1 MSSHAP
7 PLPDTIKHKKALSY
21 YFKRDWRLLVIIA
34 LPFAYYAIFHY
45 APMFGMI
52 MAFQNFKAGRG
63 FLRSDFVGL
72 KYFMQFFQSI
82 YFPRV
87 VRNTLLLNVYGLI
100 FSFPVPI
107 IFALF
112 LNNIMRLR
120 LKNTIQTIVY
130 FPHFLSSV
138 IVVGMVVNMFSVN
151 GGVINII
158 IKQLGFETHS
168 FLSDPGSF
176 RPLYV
181 GSGIWQSFGFSSIIY
196 LAVIMGIPQEMYEA
210 AVIDGATRFQTMMRI
225 MLPSILPTITI
236 CLLLQLGGM
245 MSVGFEKV
253 FLLYNE
259 STYET
264 ADVISTYVYRRGL
277 ANAEYSFGAAVGF
290 FNSVVNFTLLIV
302 FNAVAR
308 RVGDTALW

>member
-1 MSSHAP
+1 MSSSTHP
-7 PLPDTIKHKKALSY
+7 SMPLKQKKPLAY
-21 YFKRDWRLLVIIA
+21 YLKRDWRLLVIIS
-34 LPFAYYAIFHY
+34 LPFTYYIIFNY
-45 APMFGMI
+45 APMFGLI

-63 FLRSDFVGL
+63 FLGSEFVGL
-72 KYFMQFFQSI
+72 KYFLQFFQSI
-82 YFPRV
+82 YFPRL
-87 VRNTLLLNVYGLI
+87 VRNTLLLNVYGLL
-100 FSFPVPI
+100 FSFPIPI
-107 IFALF
+107 IFALL
-112 LNNIMRLR
+112 LNNIMNIRV
-120 LKNTIQTIVY
+120 KNTIQTIVY

-158 IKQLGFETHS
+158 LKQLGMATHS

-181 GSGIWQSFGFSSIIY
+181 GSEIWQRFGFSSIIY
-196 LAVIMGIPQEMYEA
+196 LAAIMSIPQEMYEA
-210 AVIDGATRFQTMMRI
+210 AVIDGATRFQMMLRI
-225 MLPSILPTITI
+225 TLPSILPTITI

-290 FNSVVNFTLLIV
+290 FNSVVNFSLLII
-302 FNAVAR
+302 FNTIAR
-308 RVGDTALW
+308 RVGETSLW

>member
-1 MSSHAP
+1 MSDAVRLTQTDKSKK
-7 PLPDTIKHKKALSY
+7 PLAY
-21 YFKRDWRLLVIIA
+21 YFKRDWRLLVIIII
-34 LPFAYYAIFHY
+34 PFIYYVIFHY
-45 APMFGMI
+45 APMFGLV
-52 MAFQNFKAGRG
+52 MAFQNFKAGKG
-63 FLRSDFVGL
+63 FTGSEFVGL
-72 KYFMQFFQSI
+72 KYFAQFFQSI
-82 YFPRV
+82 YFPRL
-87 VRNTLLLNVYGLI
+87 VRNTLLLNVYGLL
-100 FSFPVPI
+100 FSFPIPI
-107 IFALF
+107 IFALL
-112 LNNIMRLR
+112 LNNIARIR
-120 LKNTIQTIVY
+120 IKNTIQTIVY

-158 IKQLGFETHS
+158 LKQLGLETHS
-168 FLSDPGSF
+168 FLTDPGAF
-176 RPLYV
+176 RTLYV

-196 LAVIMGIPQEMYEA
+196 LAAIMGIPQEMYEA
-210 AVIDGATRFQTMMRI
+210 AVIDGATKFQMMIRI
-225 MLPSILPTITI
+225 TLPSILPTITI

-290 FNSVVNFTLLIV
+290 FNSIVNFSLLII
-302 FNAVAR
+302 FNAIAR
-308 RVGDTALW
+308 KVGETSLW